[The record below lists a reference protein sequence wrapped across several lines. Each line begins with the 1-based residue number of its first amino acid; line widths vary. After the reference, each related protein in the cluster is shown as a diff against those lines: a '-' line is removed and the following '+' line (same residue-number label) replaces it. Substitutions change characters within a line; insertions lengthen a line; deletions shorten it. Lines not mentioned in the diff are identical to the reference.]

1 MDIPELGP
9 LTPRK
14 GNALTM
20 AIGRFMLFAYRW
32 RVKGEMHNAKKFV
45 MVLAPHTSSWDFY
58 TPIATMLADGFWSS
72 WLIAAAYTWWPLG
85 VFMRWLGGI
94 TVHRSASHN
103 MVSQVVKSFNDNEEL
118 VL

>member
-1 MDIPELGP
+1 MQIPELGP

-14 GNALTM
+14 GNTLTR
-20 AIGRFMLFAYRW
+20 AIGRLLLTTYGWQVRG
-32 RVKGEMHNAKKFV
+32 KMHNAPKFV

-58 TPIATMLADGFWSS
+58 TPIATMLAVGFWSS

-94 TVHRSASHN
+94 PVHRSTSNNLVA
-103 MVSQVVKSFNDNEEL
+103 QVVKAF
-118 VL
+118 